1 MATTIFD
8 RIKSKKDG
16 WNATNVMLTFIKSAI
31 ESNKR
36 CNNLTEIMFSP
47 ALKAAMDLDEE
58 FEKTGELRGPRKF
71 EISLENVW
79 RTSLARCREL
89 RFCRELRS
97 FSRVFLYSPR
107 SARLIQGSNRYR
119 ECRQHN
125 GVHTPNEQALNSR
138 RNTRFNRS
146 TIRWH
151 SHLQDKRAT
160 NDVIIR
166 MFQPLVR
173 HDPEPLRPT
182 SNSRWIFRW

>member
-71 EISLENVW
+71 EISLEHV
-79 RTSLARCREL
+79 
-89 RFCRELRS
+89 
-97 FSRVFLYSPR
+97 
-107 SARLIQGSNRYR
+107 
-119 ECRQHN
+119 
-125 GVHTPNEQALNSR
+125 
-138 RNTRFNRS
+138 
-146 TIRWH
+146 
-151 SHLQDKRAT
+151 
-160 NDVIIR
+160 
-166 MFQPLVR
+166 
-173 HDPEPLRPT
+173 
-182 SNSRWIFRW
+182 